1 MNLYFK
7 TNITETLLHCRRAQD
22 IRMYF
27 TYFYYLQSHTFDLS
41 GIYTVGGVKFQ

>member
-1 MNLYFK
+1 M
-7 TNITETLLHCRRAQD
+7 LLKPDNTRCAQY

-27 TYFYYLQSHTFDLS
+27 TYFYYLQLHMFDLS